1 MKQRLSIC
9 VSPTK
14 DDSQIA
20 AVRCMSV
27 RERILRFLLGS
38 KEKLTIIVPGDSVK
52 ELAIHE
58 VKEGSN

>member
-9 VSPTK
+9 VSPMK
-14 DDSQIA
+14 GDGHVA

-38 KEKLTIIVPGDSVK
+38 KEKVTIIMPGDSVK